1 MVYCLI
7 MLCIGFIIGGFA
19 SGNNDIGVIGII
31 GVVGLTIYGLTTNYM
46 KYKRNAEAEQ
56 RNAFNSYYS
65 NNRSVKSEP
74 IKKSFLPKGQYNI
87 NKFIKEEAL
96 NGGLEDIDII
106 VGESTIS
113 KYERREHNIYISE
126 ADNETPKKFLDA
138 LLRCFQQAVCVQ
150 QGILYSSTPSGMRD
164 NDVSDDDLFDRN
176 STFDDYDDE
185 EEEDDI
191 EDFFD
196 EDEEEFDDSNCDD
209 DSEEPIINML
219 GEVVN
224 KKTFAEGQ
232 KIMGGFFPDWSSP
245 DDKFSKY
252 QELKNKKARYG
263 TLTPD
268 DESKLIFPLIF
279 GNYDCRIDLDK
290 ALAET
295 NDLLTRVLNKKPTDN
310 CVRENEVYMNWL
322 HEYAIPQILLGTIYA
337 YQNEYV
343 KAAYHFM
350 LGLKTEQIAINMP
363 YCDFIKYIL
372 GKLPKYVSGEAKYD
386 GCGFSADNVMGSCGG
401 TMLIAENALK
411 IIPEMEGKNGEVI
424 VARMGNTGMFGHLER
439 KGSTYSE
446 TASTM
451 VDIYETFII
460 DRDYNVK
467 KVFFYFNG
475 YFSMGQ
481 TKIKIA
487 KGFKLKSHSLLH
499 NSATIIEA

>member
-1 MVYCLI
+1 
-7 MLCIGFIIGGFA
+7 
-19 SGNNDIGVIGII
+19 
-31 GVVGLTIYGLTTNYM
+31 M
-46 KYKRNAEAEQ
+46 KYKRNAEVEQ
-56 RNAFNSYYS
+56 RSAFNSYYS
-65 NNRSVKSEP
+65 NNRLVRIGP
-74 IKKSFLPKGQYNI
+74 IKKSFLPQGRYNI
-87 NKFIKEEAL
+87 NKFIKEESL

-126 ADNETPKKFLDA
+126 ADNETHEKFLDA
-138 LLRCFQQAVCVQ
+138 LLRCFQQALCVQ

-164 NDVSDDDLFDRN
+164 NDVSDDGLFYKN
-176 STFDDYDDE
+176 NVFDDYDDE
-185 EEEDDI
+185 EDYEDI
-191 EDFFD
+191 EDLFD
-196 EDEEEFDDSNCDD
+196 DNTEEFDDSSCDD

-219 GEVVN
+219 GKVVN
-224 KKTFAEGQ
+224 EKTFAESQ

-245 DDKFSKY
+245 DERVSKY
-252 QELKNKKARYG
+252 QELKNKEARYG
-263 TLTPD
+263 TLPPD

-290 ALAET
+290 ALAVT
-295 NDLLTRVLNKKPTDN
+295 NNLLTCVLNKKPTVN
-310 CVRENEVYMNWL
+310 CVRENKVYMNWL

-424 VARMGNTGMFGHLER
+424 VARMGNTGMFGHLKR

-467 KVFFYFNG
+467 KVLFYFNG
-475 YFSMGQ
+475 HFSMGQ
-481 TKIKIA
+481 PKIKIA

-499 NSATIIEA
+499 NSATIIES